1 MLLNTYYYVEEK
13 EDAQKHEFCNNFMYM
28 LVKSFGKWWKSS
40 IKVMQCYGG
49 KEMRSTS
56 CKITKL

>member
-1 MLLNTYYYVEEK
+1 MWYFVEEK
-13 EDAQKHEFCNNFMYM
+13 EVDAQKHEFCNNFMHV
-28 LVKSFGKWWKSS
+28 LAKSFGKWWKSS
-40 IKVMQCYGG
+40 IKVMQRYGG